1 MVSQGCRRH
10 QPHQAHHASLF
21 ELCMAELKAQGYL
34 FTMLE
39 FPLFIC
45 LDTRLLTVISGMK
58 MRPFSLR
65 GL

>member
-1 MVSQGCRRH
+1 
-10 QPHQAHHASLF
+10 
-21 ELCMAELKAQGYL
+21 MAELKAQGYP

-45 LDTRLLTVISGMK
+45 LDTRLLAVISGMK